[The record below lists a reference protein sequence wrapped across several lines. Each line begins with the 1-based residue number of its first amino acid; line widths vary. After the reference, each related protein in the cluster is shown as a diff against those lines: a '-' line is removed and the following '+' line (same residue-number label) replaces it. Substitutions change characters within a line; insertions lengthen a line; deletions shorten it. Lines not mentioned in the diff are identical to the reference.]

1 MKWLCFLMVR
11 VTQMEGKPGHVWQQP
26 WQSPGTGQVTS
37 RVVVTAIIQAPKGG
51 WRTCLLSSLSTPRVW
66 GSLHCD
72 FKVFSSC
79 LNSLFFWIIY
89 LQTYKEMVN
98 TTKNYQKRCP
108 CWVIDQKT
116 TGTLNLTQQSANYAT
131 WISHLFIKFYWNIAT
146 SISSC
151 IVYGYFW
158 AMMAQLNSSDT
169 VHRVCKPK
177 IFTMWS
183 CKKKFTNLWCN
194 WLGSILYI
202 KIKL

>member
-108 CWVIDQKT
+108 CWVILLHVCVCLQNRKFLLSRFSNISVADVSQT
-116 TGTLNLTQQSANYAT
+116 TCLVT
-131 WISHLFIKFYWNIAT
+131 
-146 SISSC
+146 
-151 IVYGYFW
+151 
-158 AMMAQLNSSDT
+158 
-169 VHRVCKPK
+169 
-177 IFTMWS
+177 
-183 CKKKFTNLWCN
+183 
-194 WLGSILYI
+194 
-202 KIKL
+202 IKLHTHTHTEKSQRNGSSVASSTVSNTTEQP